1 MRKTKHFLEGDVLEA
16 LNGSSSTK
24 KVFLKIS
31 FLLKRQ
37 TGSLQP
43 SLKRDFDANIFP
55 VNVEKFS
62 K

>member
-16 LNGSSSTK
+16 LNRSSSTK
-24 KVFLKIS
+24 KVMLKIS
-31 FLLKRQ
+31 FLLKCQ